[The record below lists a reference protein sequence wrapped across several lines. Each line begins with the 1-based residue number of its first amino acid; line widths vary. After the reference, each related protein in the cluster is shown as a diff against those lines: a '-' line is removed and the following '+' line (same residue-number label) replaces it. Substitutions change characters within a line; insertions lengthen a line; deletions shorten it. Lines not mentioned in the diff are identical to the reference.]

1 MFLIPSHK
9 NPLRQIKRLDRG
21 WTILVRIRPLGG
33 RKMARHSWTRA
44 RSGIRYREHPTRKH
58 GVLPDRYYTLYYK
71 VDGRM
76 VQEAL
81 GWASDG
87 WTLKAAE
94 AELAELKQ
102 NQRRGLGPR
111 TLKEKRAV
119 QEAERR
125 AKEAQALTVA
135 EFWEKDYVHN
145 LKARTKESSS
155 DREIREF
162 RLRIKPIIGNKEL
175 RTLTNAD
182 VERIIDKMKADHLS
196 PRSQEYLRGTIS
208 RLWKHAALRKLVKA
222 GDNPATGV
230 KLPKVNNTRLRV
242 LSGPEFKSILD
253 HLAGLE
259 ISDHD
264 LTIFCALTG
273 CRFSEAARLKW
284 EHIDFS
290 RSRSLFPETKNRE
303 SREVHLADPI
313 IEMLHRRGPGS
324 PGMHVFLNGK
334 GEPYTEP
341 PWKFRTVVEAL
352 ELNKERDKRD
362 RVSFHTLRHTAATI
376 AARQGTPLKDL
387 QEMFGW
393 KTPSMVFRYAKG
405 DEAVQKQA
413 VEGIAQA
420 LTGEPA
426 KVLPLRRKK
435 KVPHD
440 S

>member
-1 MFLIPSHK
+1 
-9 NPLRQIKRLDRG
+9 
-21 WTILVRIRPLGG
+21 
-33 RKMARHSWTRA
+33 
-44 RSGIRYREHPTRKH
+44 
-58 GVLPDRYYTLYYK
+58 
-71 VDGRM
+71 
-76 VQEAL
+76 
-81 GWASDG
+81 
-87 WTLKAAE
+87 
-94 AELAELKQ
+94 
-102 NQRRGLGPR
+102 
-111 TLKEKRAV
+111 
-119 QEAERR
+119 
-125 AKEAQALTVA
+125 
-135 EFWEKDYVHN
+135 
-145 LKARTKESSS
+145 
-155 DREIREF
+155 
-162 RLRIKPIIGNKEL
+162 
-175 RTLTNAD
+175 
-182 VERIIDKMKADHLS
+182 
-196 PRSQEYLRGTIS
+196 
-208 RLWKHAALRKLVKA
+208 
-222 GDNPATGV
+222 V